1 MRGLGRGMVG
11 VDGSD
16 GPYRLTG
23 LMGRDSQL
31 VNVIKSVQRGSR
43 MERDDAEGS
52 FLVRLRRRFV
62 WANISVRPSFKL
74 TRL

>member
-1 MRGLGRGMVG
+1 MRGLNRGMVG

-16 GPYRLTG
+16 GLYRLTG

-62 WANISVRPSFKL
+62 WANISARPSFKL